1 MYLESKGYKNEKTK
15 YMREKRSNIETRRHD
30 EKVLIRYTETA
41 SSVYEHEPS
50 LKYKKEINTDKS
62 QTRIIYL
69 LSRI

>member
-1 MYLESKGYKNEKTK
+1 MKLEGMMK
-15 YMREKRSNIETRRHD
+15 
-30 EKVLIRYTETA
+30 KVLIRHTETA